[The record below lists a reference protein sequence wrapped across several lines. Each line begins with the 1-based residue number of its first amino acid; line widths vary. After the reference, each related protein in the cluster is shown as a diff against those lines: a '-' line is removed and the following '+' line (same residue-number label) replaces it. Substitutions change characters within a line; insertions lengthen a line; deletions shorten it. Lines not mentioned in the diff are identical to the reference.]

1 MIQLKSEV
9 FASLNDTVEGLR
21 EALQQA
27 VKLEHA
33 TIPTYLYA
41 LYSLQPGANAEI
53 RKLVSS
59 IIIEE
64 MLHMTL
70 ACNILNA
77 VGGAPCI
84 DEPGFIPTYP
94 GPLPGAVETG
104 LIVPLSRF
112 SKELL
117 EKTFMI
123 IEEPEKP
130 LKFPVIEAAL
140 AAPPPRTIGQFYEA
154 IKQQIIK
161 LSHEAN
167 IFTGNPKKQVQFHF
181 PTANAF
187 KVIDVKSATAA
198 IDLIV
203 RQGEGTTTSPLDPEH
218 QPAHYYRYAEI
229 FFGKTL
235 IANPDTT
242 PGQPPFVYGGVPIPF
257 DPAKVW
263 PTVENPSR
271 ATYPSGSRAA
281 NANNTFNYT
290 YTSLL
295 KALHIAFNGHP
306 ERIDDAIGLMESL
319 KELASAL
326 MSIDVG
332 NGNTA
337 GPSFEYNPVNS

>member
-41 LYSLQPGANAEI
+41 LYSLQPEANAEI

-77 VGGAPCI
+77 VGGAPVI
-84 DEPGFIPTYP
+84 DDPGFIPTYP
-94 GPLPGAVETG
+94 GPLPGSVETG

-117 EKTFMI
+117 ENTFMV
-123 IEEPEKP
+123 IEEPETP
-130 LKFPVIEAAL
+130 LEFPVTEAAL

-154 IKQQIIK
+154 IKQQIVK
-161 LSHEAN
+161 LSREAN
-167 IFTGNPKKQVQFHF
+167 IFTGDPKKQVQFRF
-181 PTANAF
+181 PSAKAF
-187 KVIDVKSATAA
+187 KVIDMKSATTAV
-198 IDLIV
+198 DLIV
-203 RQGEGTTTSPLDPEH
+203 QQGEGTKVSPLDPEH

-235 IANPDTT
+235 IANPDRT
-242 PGQPPFVYGGVPIPF
+242 PGQPSFVYGGLPITF

-271 ATYPSGSRAA
+271 ATYPTGSRAA

-306 ERIDDAIGLMESL
+306 ERIGDAIGLMESL

-326 MSIDVG
+326 MTIDIG
-332 NGNTA
+332 NGKTA